1 MVHMIVITKVSA
13 GEASEQRDYESW
25 SCALVPMSD
34 DGVWSVDAP
43 CMAHTSVVVLPADS
57 EEYKKFV
64 EMWLGA
70 IFCSGFWKL
79 LSTMGQEESQTNF
92 IGMAQWLLQSCSD
105 ITAEKAPAHF
115 FPLLQNV
122 LRVFIA
128 LRGLVLGKP
137 GACGLSDVQ
146 YVFQATQMTLR
157 LAMTFQ
163 NMARLLYRPLE
174 PTWRNGGQASSR
186 SSSKPSVQLRWP
198 RAITTSVSL
207 TLTPWRT

>member
-43 CMAHTSVVVLPADS
+43 CVAHTSVVVLPADS

-70 IFCSGFWKL
+70 IFCSGVWKL

-92 IGMAQWLLQSCSD
+92 IGMAQCLLQSCSD
-105 ITAEKAPAHF
+105 ITAEKAPCT
-115 FPLLQNV
+115 LLP
-122 LRVFIA
+122 A
-128 LRGLVLGKP
+128 LAECSEGVHCSP
-137 GACGLSDVQ
+137 WSCV
-146 YVFQATQMTLR
+146 
-157 LAMTFQ
+157 
-163 NMARLLYRPLE
+163 
-174 PTWRNGGQASSR
+174 GQAR
-186 SSSKPSVQLRWP
+186 CL
-198 RAITTSVSL
+198 RAIRCPVCL
-207 TLTPWRT
+207 AKQRNL